1 MAKAPAMKDVTFSLL
16 PPPPPPNSVGA
27 VADDDDEMEVEEV
40 VVVAVAELFGQLP
53 KETGATVAAE
63 EEEVLSPPAL
73 PKVKGVLVALGSLKP
88 LALAVRSLPLMSPNL
103 KRPLVFGGPAGVA
116 KVVVAA
122 FSPKPPAATGFT
134 SFNLEV
140 SLRPKENGVALVA
153 EVCSGCSVAS

>member
-1 MAKAPAMKDVTFSLL
+1 MKDVTFSLL
-16 PPPPPPNSVGA
+16 PPPLPPNSVGA

-53 KETGATVAAE
+53 KETGAAVAAE

-122 FSPKPPAATGFT
+122 FSPKPPETTAAAGLT
-134 SFNLEV
+134 SFSFEV